1 MTRIAIISEH
11 ASPIALLGSEDAGGQ
26 NVYVEEIARHL
37 ARLGHLVDIFTRR
50 DSPDA
55 AEVVEWAAGVRVIHV
70 DAGAPRFLA
79 KDELWPLM
87 PAFRDAFSRFMRR
100 EGATYDL
107 IHGNFWMSGWVADEV
122 GRMFGIPVVQLFHAL
137 GTTKRRFQGAADTSP
152 PDRIA
157 VERGLVRQVDR
168 VIATCPAEE
177 RILVGEYGAD
187 SARLTMIPLAV
198 DTKRFRP
205 MAQGDARR
213 QIEAQIPRDGPLVV
227 YVGRLL
233 PRKDIRNVVR
243 ALALLNREIPAEAAP
258 ARLMIVGG
266 DGRTPDPAATPEIG
280 ELSRLAD
287 DLGVRPFVHF
297 TGKRQ
302 QEELRAYY
310 AAGDVVVTTPWYE
323 PFGLTPLEAMA
334 CGRPVIGSAVGGIT
348 FTVRDGETGL
358 LVPPRD
364 PAALAARLRD
374 LLNDDSRR
382 ARMGDS
388 ARRRV
393 ERHFTWPSIASRT
406 ADLYA
411 SLVERERTATAAW
424 RLVPARPHWQRQ
436 ADELLPVGD

>member
-1 MTRIAIISEH
+1 
-11 ASPIALLGSEDAGGQ
+11 
-26 NVYVEEIARHL
+26 V
-37 ARLGHLVDIFTRR
+37 
-50 DSPDA
+50 
-55 AEVVEWAAGVRVIHV
+55 
-70 DAGAPRFLA
+70 
-79 KDELWPLM
+79 
-87 PAFRDAFSRFMRR
+87 
-100 EGATYDL
+100 TYDL
-107 IHGNFWMSGWVADEV
+107 IHGNFWMSGWVASEL
-122 GRMFGIPVVQLFHAL
+122 GRSIGSPVVQLFHAL
-137 GTTKRRFQGAADTSP
+137 GTTKRRYQGAADTSP

-157 VERGLVRQVDR
+157 VERQLVREIDR

-177 RILVGEYGAD
+177 RILVREYDAD
-187 SARLTMIPLAV
+187 SARLSMIPLAV
-198 DTKRFRP
+198 DTQRFQP
-205 MAQGDARR
+205 MAQSEARR
-213 QIEAQIPRDGPLVV
+213 QIEADIPAGGPLVV

-243 ALALLNREIPAEAAP
+243 ALALLNRETPAGAAP
-258 ARLMIVGG
+258 VRLMIVGG
-266 DGRTPDPAATPEIG
+266 DGRTPDPNATPEIG
-280 ELSRLAD
+280 ELCRLAD
-287 DLGVRPFVHF
+287 DLGVRQFVHF

-382 ARMGDS
+382 VRMGDA
-388 ARRRV
+388 ARQRV
-393 ERHFTWPSIASRT
+393 ERHFTWPSIARRT

-411 SLVERERTATAAW
+411 SLIEPTRTATAW
-424 RLVPARPHWQRQ
+424 RLVPANSRWQPK